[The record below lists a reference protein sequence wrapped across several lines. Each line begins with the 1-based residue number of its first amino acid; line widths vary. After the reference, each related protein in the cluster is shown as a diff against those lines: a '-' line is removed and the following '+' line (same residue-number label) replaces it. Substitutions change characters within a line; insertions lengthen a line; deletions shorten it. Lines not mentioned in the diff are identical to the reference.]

1 VTIQDLLDTVL
12 PDGPCYDAAFAEE
25 FQFKVQEVLA
35 YRTDLNQNGIERSTV
50 LAAYRDS
57 WSALLS
63 YFADDPASL
72 AAFTAPRLHI
82 SPSLECAYDVDA
94 ILPDTLTGTPTTLML
109 YLYEAIGG
117 GEGAVG
123 LKSRA
128 KKTLGKPK
136 GKATRKKASKKKAS
150 KR

>member
-1 VTIQDLLDTVL
+1 MTIQELLDTVL
-12 PDGPCYDAAFAEE
+12 PDGPYYNAAFAEE
-25 FQFKVQEVLA
+25 FQYKVQEVCA

-50 LAAYRDS
+50 LAAFRDS

-94 ILPDTLTGTPTTLML
+94 VLPDSLTGTPTTLML
-109 YLYEAIGG
+109 YLYEAIG
-117 GEGAVG
+117 EGAVG
-123 LKSRA
+123 LKSRG
-128 KKTLGKPK
+128 KKTISKPK
-136 GKATRKKASKKKAS
+136 AKTTRKKASKKKAS